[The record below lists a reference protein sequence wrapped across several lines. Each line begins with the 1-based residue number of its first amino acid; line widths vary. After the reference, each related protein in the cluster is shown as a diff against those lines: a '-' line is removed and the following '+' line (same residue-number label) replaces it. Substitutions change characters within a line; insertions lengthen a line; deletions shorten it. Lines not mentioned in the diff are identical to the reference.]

1 MPATPLVA
9 SERISALGG
18 LEIVFVPTIAASTNI
33 PTRAEIDAG
42 TDLTGEVADWS
53 GFTTTSTTIDTPDL
67 TSFVGKLPGRT
78 EAEDS
83 SISLYADRVG
93 DDARD
98 LLARG
103 TTGFILFMD
112 DGDTAASLMDIYP
125 IQVNTLAKE
134 RSMDNATLI
143 RADVS
148 MVAVPVENQ
157 AIPAHA

>member
-18 LEIVFVPTIAASTNI
+18 LEIVYVPTIAASNGV
-33 PTRAEIDAG
+33 PTRTEINAG
-42 TDLTGEVADWS
+42 TDLTGEVAEWA
-53 GFTTTSTTIDTPDL
+53 GFTTTATTIDTPDL

-83 SISLYADRVG
+83 SISLYADRAG

-103 TTGFILFMD
+103 TTGFIIFMD
-112 DGDTAASLMDIYP
+112 DGDTPGSLMDIYP

-148 MVAVPVENQ
+148 MVSVPVENVV
-157 AIPAHA
+157 IPA

>member
-1 MPATPLVA
+1 MPATPLAAVD
-9 SERISALGG
+9 RISALGG
-18 LEIVFVPTIAASTNI
+18 LEIVFIPTIAASNGE
-33 PTRAEIDAG
+33 PTRAEINAG

-83 SISLYADRVG
+83 SISLYADREGV
-93 DDARD
+93 DARS

-103 TTGFILFMD
+103 TTGFIAFMD
-112 DGDTAASLMDIYP
+112 DGDTPGSKMDVYP
-125 IQVNTLAKE
+125 VQVNTLAKE
-134 RSMDNATLI
+134 RSMDNATLV

-148 MVAVPVENQ
+148 MVSVPVENIT
-157 AIPAHA
+157 IPAAS